1 MNDERLRDLYQNAI
15 ATRAPGT
22 RLDCPPAERLLALA
36 RREGSEADRLR
47 TLDHTMSCGDCMRE
61 LELLRVIE
69 KAGDRI
75 AGPTAQVRQ
84 ERFVSWR
91 RAVPLA
97 LAASLVLA
105 VGLVVRERGRTDV
118 VGSDRVRGA
127 DSALAVHVP
136 RDVTL
141 SARDSLVVAWAPVS
155 GATRF
160 VVEVLDDGGRTV
172 LSESTTDT
180 VHVVRDLGRLTPGR
194 EYRWWVRA
202 LMMGGA
208 QRSSS
213 LGRLRVTTP

>member
-1 MNDERLRDLYQNAI
+1 MTDERLRDLYQHAI
-15 ATRAPGT
+15 AARAPGT
-22 RLDCPPAERLLALA
+22 REGCPPAERLLALA
-36 RREGSEADRLR
+36 RREGSEAERLH
-47 TLDHTMSCGDCMRE
+47 TLDHTMSCADCMRE

-69 KAGDRI
+69 KAGGRI
-75 AGPTAQVRQ
+75 AGPRSQVRQ
-84 ERFVSWR
+84 ARFVTWR

-105 VGLVVRERGRTDV
+105 VGVVLRERGRSDV
-118 VGSDRVRGA
+118 AGDDGFRGA
-127 DSALAVHVP
+127 DSALAVHAP

-141 SARDSLVVAWAPVS
+141 SVRDSFVVAWAPVS

-160 VVEVLDDGGRTV
+160 VVEVLDDESRAV

-202 LMMGGA
+202 VTVAGA
-208 QRSSS
+208 QRSSP
-213 LGRLRVTTP
+213 LGRLRVTSP